1 MFKVGDIVKLKSGGP
16 AMTAQKV
23 DGGKATCIWFK
34 DDRLKTAVFRK
45 DTIELVNPVEK
56 TDQVKAD
63 PLPVFKTPPSVAKGN
78 VTNKKA
84 AETKTAKPKKNAADT
99 PSSGSKDEE

>member
-45 DTIELVNPVEK
+45 DTVELVNPVEK
-56 TDQVKAD
+56 TDKVKAD
-63 PLPVFKTPPSVAKGN
+63 LLPVFKTPPIIAKGDE
-78 VTNKKA
+78 TNKKA
-84 AETKTAKPKKNAADT
+84 VKSKTAKPKTAAAGAM
-99 PSSGSKDEE
+99 SSDHKDEE

>member
-63 PLPVFKTPPSVAKGN
+63 LLPIFKTPPSVAKGN

-84 AETKTAKPKKNAADT
+84 VKSKTATPKKDT
-99 PSSGSKDEE
+99 PAAMSDDSKDE